1 MGKIIRN
8 ILILLYIIAMSG
20 YIIFAFVKFHN
31 SDNDALCNDVRVDIK
46 DSTQLQFVRSE
57 NIIKLLKEQKKFPL
71 EKRISEIDLFAI
83 EEMLNKI
90 PAIKRAECYR
100 TEDHCIR
107 IDIYQRKP
115 IFRVMSG
122 SYNFYIDE
130 EKKEIPIPRKFAA
143 NVPIVTGEVNKDFI
157 KGDLFDFITYVRKNQ
172 FWDAQIEQIN
182 ICHQKNVELIPRVGN
197 HTIKLGTLDDYETK
211 LNKLK
216 TFYKNLHNIGWNQ
229 YHIINLEYKNQVV
242 CTK

>member
-1 MGKIIRN
+1 
-8 ILILLYIIAMSG
+8 MSG
-20 YIIFAFVKFHN
+20 N
-31 SDNDALCNDVRVDIK
+31 
-46 DSTQLQFVRSE
+46 
-57 NIIKLLKEQKKFPL
+57 
-71 EKRISEIDLFAI
+71 
-83 EEMLNKI
+83 
-90 PAIKRAECYR
+90 
-100 TEDHCIR
+100 
-107 IDIYQRKP
+107 
-115 IFRVMSG
+115 
-122 SYNFYIDE
+122 YNFYIDE